1 MPSPPPTPPERR
13 LRGRSLGLPL
23 VETLGAIH
31 SHAAARI
38 AWHSHGMFELLF
50 LLEGATAY
58 EFADGQTVELPGGHF
73 LIMAPGDV
81 HRGLHEV
88 RMPAKLCGIV
98 FNPRR
103 AQAAQ
108 RTPFTARELEWVARQ
123 CERHAREPRI
133 MNPELRRLA
142 VALDR
147 SVQSLDE
154 SRSDP
159 SAAANLRLL
168 TCAVILEAARQL
180 TSVRRTG
187 QKRAVA
193 SAIAYLTAH
202 YHEPLPMPELA
213 RAAGCGR
220 ARLFLLFKQST
231 GMTPNDY
238 LQRLRVKK
246 AGELLTRTR
255 RSITEIAQATGYSSS
270 QYFCNVFRKYTGTTP
285 LAFRARGG
293 KR

>member
-1 MPSPPPTPPERR
+1 MPSLPATPPERR
-13 LRGRSLGLPL
+13 VPGRSIGLPL

-38 AWHSHGMFELLF
+38 AWHSHRMFELLF

-58 EFADGQTVELPGGHF
+58 EFADGETVDLPGGHF

-103 AQAAQ
+103 TQAAQ
-108 RTPFTARELEWVARQ
+108 HTPFTSRELEWIARQ
-123 CERHAREPRI
+123 CERHSRVPRV
-133 MNPELRRLA
+133 MSPELRRLA
-142 VALDR
+142 TALDR
-147 SVQSLDE
+147 AVQGLHEHRTEPS
-154 SRSDP
+154 SR
-159 SAAANLRLL
+159 AGLRLL
-168 TCAVILEAARQL
+168 ACAVILEAARQL
-180 TSVRRTG
+180 TAVRRTA

-193 SAIAYLTAH
+193 SAIAHMAAH
-202 YHEPLPMPELA
+202 FHEPLPMPNLA
-213 RAAGCGR
+213 TAAGCGR

-246 AGELLTRTR
+246 AGELLTRTGR
-255 RSITEIAQATGYSSS
+255 TITEIAQATGYSSS

-285 LAFRARGG
+285 LAFRERGR